1 MIHGREDHHRRRT
14 EDSGNAKPPAP
25 SNPLNSANLTASKQH
40 GNVSNRMMPAGY
52 ET

>member
-1 MIHGREDHHRRRT
+1 MGGKITIAAEPKTR
-14 EDSGNAKPPAP
+14 GNAKPPAP
-25 SNPLNSANLTASKQH
+25 SNPLNSANFTASKQH